1 MAEQE
6 PKPAAAKTEPAAKKE
21 PAAKAAPGE
30 TKRAAAEWGRM
41 KKLRSHRVAAALA
54 RGRRCAEDTMTAD
67 EFDRLVEAAGKVRAR

>member
-30 TKRAAAEWGRM
+30 TKPAECAR
-41 KKLRSHRVAAALA
+41 RVAAA
-54 RGRRCAEDTMTAD
+54 
-67 EFDRLVEAAGKVRAR
+67 GKGRAR